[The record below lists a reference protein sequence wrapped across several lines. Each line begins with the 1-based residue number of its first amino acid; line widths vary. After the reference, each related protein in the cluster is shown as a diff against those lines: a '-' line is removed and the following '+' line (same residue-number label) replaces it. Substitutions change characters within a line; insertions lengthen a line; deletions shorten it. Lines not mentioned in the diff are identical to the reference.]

1 MQIPRASGNIDLGG
15 RFYRRKCAF
24 CHGRNESSDARPGV
38 PMLAGQYTTYLWR
51 QIPKYVDKRRIHD
64 PEDPIDEILAELS
77 KPEHRDMLAYIS
89 TLDD

>member
-1 MQIPRASGNIDLGG
+1 
-15 RFYRRKCAF
+15 
-24 CHGRNESSDARPGV
+24 
-38 PMLAGQYTTYLWR
+38 
-51 QIPKYVDKRRIHD
+51 VDKRRIHD